1 MRYGVTMF
9 ATDVSIE
16 VVELAR
22 AVEERGLDS
31 LWLPEHTHI
40 PVARTTP
47 WPGGPGE
54 LPDEYKRALD
64 PLVALAAAASATR
77 RLRLG
82 TGILLAAQRDPIV
95 TAKAIATLDHLSGG
109 RAAMGVGFG
118 WNEEEMAHHGVAYA
132 SRRDVAREHV
142 MAMQALWADDEAA
155 FAGEHVRFAP
165 TWLWPKPRQR
175 DAAGKPRVP
184 TLVGGGAG
192 PKMFAHVVSYA
203 DGWIPIG
210 GAGLTD
216 AIPRLHEA
224 AAAAGRDPAELEV
237 VPFGSIPDHGKL
249 DHFEKIGVTETVFR
263 LPSAPRDVVL
273 PRLDD
278 QAKLVAE
285 RRGG

>member
-9 ATDVSIE
+9 ATDLSID

-31 LWLPEHTHI
+31 VWLPEHTHI
-40 PVARTTP
+40 PTSRKTQ

-54 LPDEYKRALD
+54 LPEEYRRALD
-64 PLVALAAAASATR
+64 PLVALAAAATATQ

-95 TAKAIATLDHLSGG
+95 TAKAVASLDHLSGG
-109 RAAMGVGFG
+109 RVALGVGFG
-118 WNEEEMAHHGVAYA
+118 WNEDEMEHHGVAYGE
-132 SRRDVAREHV
+132 RRDVAREHV

-165 TWLWPKPRQR
+165 SWSWPKPRQR
-175 DAAGKPRVP
+175 ARSGAPGVP
-184 TLVGGGAG
+184 VLLGGAAG
-192 PKMFAHVVSYA
+192 PKLFAHVASYA

-210 GAGLTD
+210 GAGLT
-216 AIPRLHEA
+216 AALPRLHEA
-224 AAAAGRDPAELEV
+224 MAEAGRDPSGLEV
-237 VPFGSIPDHGKL
+237 VPFATIPDHGKL
-249 DHFEKIGVTETVFR
+249 DHYADIGVTETVFQ

-273 PRLDD
+273 RRLDR
-278 QAKLVAE
+278 QAELVAE
-285 RRGG
+285 RRG